1 MFQNN
6 SKGMKK
12 CFKKT
17 GVRYIYSFILLR
29 EVRGNLCLYDFQG
42 VIPKVLSTDLVLIPL
57 KSPVKLLLAQKDS
70 IDVGCFS
77 KTSYYLV
84 LAEAFFWKNWQ
95 RLKENLIGEQTRVTT
110 KSFSC

>member
-1 MFQNN
+1 M
-6 SKGMKK
+6 GA
-12 CFKKT
+12 
-17 GVRYIYSFILLR
+17 
-29 EVRGNLCLYDFQG
+29 NLCLYYFQS

-84 LAEAFFWKNWQ
+84 VAEALFWKNWQ
-95 RLKENLIGEQTRVTT
+95 RLKENLIGEQNRVTT
-110 KSFSC
+110 KCFSC